1 MKLTRS
7 DRSLI
12 AWTLYFCVLFN
23 VFACGLAHGQV
34 TGLTL
39 NGVGGQFC
47 SSQGSSA
54 PTSKTDLADLSASG
68 WAGSFACPI
77 CSSVT
82 LSIALLFC
90 LGWLLR
96 IAHDRVCLSP
106 LVPVD
111 PGQPGVAGAPR
122 LKVTLEKHKNG
133 SCM

>member
-12 AWTLYFCVLFN
+12 AWMLYFCVLFN

-39 NGVGGQFC
+39 NGVAGQFC

-54 PTSKTDLADLSASG
+54 PASKTDVADLAASG

-96 IAHDRVCLSP
+96 IGPVRRPDREQRCKAPPRYSWPSANPRASP
-106 LVPVD
+106 AP
-111 PGQPGVAGAPR
+111 PG
-122 LKVTLEKHKNG
+122 
-133 SCM
+133 